1 MVEDETNTQSKL
13 KNCRL
18 DDYEDRERIAIT
30 AGKKALAANPLLFNR
45 ANKKS
50 KGFFF
55 ELRENDIVHP
65 DYYAVHCVDG
75 VGTKLFLSAW
85 SGNYSLAA
93 IDALAMNANDMAT
106 AISALPDTI
115 NLYFAVQSQ
124 VEEKYMGNIMAGMVK
139 AIEMITVPNAPFN
152 PNIGKIETA
161 SLDEVVSLGTPGK
174 GWDIAVALTGYI
186 SKYKVPN
193 LNPQAGNIIVGVSST
208 GLHSN
213 GYTSARH
220 ILLNPDVECR
230 DEWKSQYKGRFNLN
244 DTPDILPGKTI
255 LQALQEPT
263 AMYLIE
269 ASLIAQELDNRDIYG
284 INITGNGLENFNRV
298 GSLVS
303 FEITDPLPP
312 LPIHQ
317 LLINEAN
324 WKPAEAYLKQNMGMG
339 FAYIVKDLAN
349 AEKIVEIVNRQNRNR
364 AKIVGE
370 VRENNKSEAEI
381 KTIIHK
387 PYQGPVIE
395 YKGYH
400 G

>member
-1 MVEDETNTQSKL
+1 MVDKLNTEKL
-13 KNCRL
+13 GLCKL
-18 DDYEDRERIAIT
+18 DDYEDRERIAIS
-30 AGKKALAANPLLFNR
+30 AGKKALAKNPLLLNR

-55 ELRENDIVHP
+55 ELMENNFVHP

-85 SGNYSLAA
+85 SNNYSLAA
-93 IDALAMNANDMAT
+93 TDALAMNANDMAT
-106 AISALPDTI
+106 AICAFPDTI
-115 NLYFAVQSQ
+115 NLYLAVQSK
-124 VEEKYMGNIMAGMVK
+124 VEEEYMGDIMAGMVK
-139 AIEMITVPNAPFN
+139 AIEMIIIPNAPFN

-161 SLDEVVSLGTPGK
+161 SLEEVVSLGSQGK
-174 GWDIAVALTGYI
+174 GWDIGVTLTGYI
-186 SKYKVPN
+186 KKDKVPN
-193 LNPQAGNIIVGVSST
+193 LNPKSGNIIVGVSST

-220 ILLNPDVECR
+220 ILLNSDVECR
-230 DEWKSQYKGRFNLN
+230 NEWKNQYTGRFNLN
-244 DTPDILPGKTI
+244 DRPEILSGKTI

-263 AMYLIE
+263 AMYLLE
-269 ASLIAQELDNRDIYG
+269 ASLIGQRLDDRDIYA

-298 GSLVS
+298 GSQVS
-303 FEITDPLPP
+303 FEITDPLQP

-317 LLINEAN
+317 LLIDEAY
-324 WKPAEAYLKQNMGMG
+324 WKPSEAYLKQNMGMG
-339 FAYIVKDLAN
+339 FAYIVKDLAM
-349 AEKIVEIVNRQNRNR
+349 AEEVVNIINQQDRNK

-370 VRENNKSEAEI
+370 VRGCDKSEAEI
-381 KTIIHK
+381 KTIMHK
-387 PYQGPVIE
+387 PYQGPALE